1 MEVLGDVGHVKSCFS
16 PFGDGVSVSARW
28 CMVCAKCRNHFGCPR
43 WFSLVTRLKCK
54 LVSVRFEIILI
65 LTQNRCM
72 VCAECTIG
80 LKSFWT
86 HPMELIDDMAHVEP
100 R

>member
-1 MEVLGDVGHVKSCFS
+1 VMWVMS
-16 PFGDGVSVSARW
+16 
-28 CMVCAKCRNHFGCPR
+28 N
-43 WFSLVTRLKCK
+43 
-54 LVSVRFEIILI
+54 LVSVRLETVLVSVQDGAWFAPNVEIILEIILI